1 MECCSIQEFEMNG
14 ERRHVERDKN
24 ASVTLGKLFDWFLN
38 LQEVQVLDSYRRKK
52 SQIKA
57 LRRLLNNEQ
66 LIRDLTINQLEQYM
80 QTRLK
85 EEPPSKLGKTIAPK
99 TVKEEINLL
108 RNIFNRAL
116 QHEVIS
122 KIPVARFPSIKVD
135 NVRKRI
141 FSEEEYRSLLEAC
154 PL

>member
-1 MECCSIQEFEMNG
+1 MSEVSSECCSIQEFEMNG

-57 LRRLLNNEQ
+57 LRRLLNNGQ
-66 LIRDLTINQLEQYM
+66 LIRDLTINQIEQYM
-80 QTRLK
+80 QARLK
-85 EEPPSKLGKTIAPK
+85 EESPSKLGQTIAPK

-108 RNIFNRAL
+108 RNILTVLYSMSSSVKF
-116 QHEVIS
+116 QWQGSH
-122 KIPVARFPSIKVD
+122 P
-135 NVRKRI
+135 
-141 FSEEEYRSLLEAC
+141 
-154 PL
+154 